1 MISTRVCLVVCVLA
15 LIAADSRARGGT
27 VAVRI
32 LAINDFHG
40 RLIADTTDEG
50 QVVGGAPALAACI
63 KRRQRQSRGRAFVVH
78 AGDLVGASPPHSA
91 MMQDEPTIMFFNL
104 FANRFCRRSP
114 DHPRCNCVGAP
125 GNHEFDEG
133 IAEFLRLI
141 EGGTHPRGP
150 FLQNPYRGAYFPHV
164 CANSIDTVTDKPV
177 FRPFVIRNAG
187 GVRIAF
193 IGATIRRTPELVTPD
208 GVAGLRF
215 ADEADAI
222 NRAARDVL
230 SRGVRAMAVLIHHGG
245 RQKAYQGPTDSAAA
259 PVRGPIVDIAGRLH
273 DEIDVVIAGHYHS
286 FTNALLKSRNG
297 ADILVVQA
305 WPGGA
310 AFGDI
315 EVIIDRTTGNVVEK
329 TARIVAV
336 RADSG
341 CGVAADPEA
350 AALVA
355 ALRKKADPALNEI
368 VGAAAVNITR
378 SRTAAGESA
387 LGNLIADAQRAA
399 TDADIAM
406 TNPGGIRADCRAGPL
421 SVGECHAIQPFNN
434 RLITMTLTGDQLEA
448 ALNQQWDES
457 GDPRMLQIAGFSY
470 AWDPDRPIGDRI
482 VEMRIGDKPIDGN
495 RGYRV
500 VVNSFLAAGGDRFTA
515 FAHGVDRVAGPIDL
529 DALIA
534 WIRALD
540 QPFDRAIEGRVR
552 IAADADSSA
561 SRP

>member
-1 MISTRVCLVVCVLA
+1 MKSNRLCWVLCALA
-15 LIAADSRARGGT
+15 LIAADSRARGGA

-40 RLIADTTDEG
+40 RLIADTTAAG
-50 QVVGGAPALAACI
+50 RAVGGAPALAACI

-78 AGDLVGASPPHSA
+78 AGDLVGASPPRSA
-91 MMQDEPTIMFFNL
+91 MMQDEPAIMFFNL

-114 DHPRCNCVGAP
+114 NHPRCNCAAAP

-141 EGGTHPRGP
+141 EGGNHPRGP
-150 FLQNPYRGAYFPHV
+150 FLQDPYRGALFPHV
-164 CANSIDTVTDKPV
+164 CANIIDTVTGEPV
-177 FRPFVIRNAG
+177 FEPFVIRRAR
-187 GVRIAF
+187 GVRIGF

-222 NRAARDVL
+222 NRAARKVA
-230 SRGVRAMAVLIHHGG
+230 SRGVRAIAVLIHHGG
-245 RQKAYQGPTDSAAA
+245 KQNAYQGPTDSAAA
-259 PVRGPIVDIAGRLH
+259 PVRGPIVDIVRLLH

-286 FTNALLKSRNG
+286 FTNALLKTRNG

-305 WPGGA
+305 LPAGA

-315 EVIIDRTTGNVVEK
+315 ELIVDRASGNVVEK
-329 TARIVAV
+329 SARIVAV

-341 CGVAADPEA
+341 CGAAADREA

-355 ALRKKADPALNEI
+355 AIRKKADPVLNEVI
-368 VGAAAVNITR
+368 GNAAEDISR
-378 SRTAAGESA
+378 SRTEAGESA

-399 TDADIAM
+399 TGADIAI
-406 TNPGGIRADCRAGPL
+406 TNPGGIRADCRAGPV
-421 SVGECHAIQPFNN
+421 SIGECHAIQPFNN

-457 GDPRMLQIAGFSY
+457 GDARMLQIAGFAY
-470 AWDPDRPIGDRI
+470 VWDPGRPIGDRI
-482 VEMRIGDKPIDGN
+482 VDMRIANEPVDGD

-500 VVNSFLAAGGDRFTA
+500 AVNGFLAAGGDRFSA
-515 FAHGVDRVAGPIDL
+515 FTHGVDRVDGPVDL

-534 WIRALD
+534 WIRTLD
-540 QPFDRAIEGRVR
+540 QPFTRAIEGRIR
-552 IAADADSSA
+552 LAADAASPASA
-561 SRP
+561 P